1 MKSLCVC
8 VGCLICLAS
17 VISCSDELLVR
28 ENSDE
33 AAIVFDN
40 LQTKAL
46 ITNADLISEFGVIG
60 QMNLGS
66 DENDP
71 GYDDYIMLLDNEH
84 VHRANASSPWTYE
97 NTRYWVTDRAYH
109 FFAVWPYTG
118 ATNSPVTNLSSVAT
132 DGAYEYSVTF
142 NTPDTADHELL
153 TAKKTERTVIGNS
166 FPESVDFLF
175 EHQLTNVHFK
185 VWRDGSPEG
194 IDDQVKVKQI
204 VLSNISRKG
213 TYLTTTSPTGG
224 EWRYDPQKM
233 SFNKT
238 YDNPEANTI
247 SAARIVDG
255 QLVTDGNNPA
265 VPFGE
270 EGLLLIPHTITGSNS
285 VIVKVVY
292 DYYNEEI
299 ADWEEKTL
307 YGFLPEGTWPA
318 GKRLTYNLIISGE
331 KTFTQLLIN
340 AVVQEWDRHT
350 EEIDFAQTV
359 TCSAK
364 MEWVPGT
371 YESVD
376 PVNCKV
382 VLYTDKSIT
391 ATCRFKIDTPVNAT
405 WTASLIPLT
414 SSAMDS
420 FNIVEDSKYGPVGNN
435 EWQYVKIQVNN
446 NDPMAPMHACILR
459 ITIHTTDGR
468 TIVVRNLVPTTA
480 ATGVEEFTIIQNLIN
495 G

>member
-1 MKSLCVC
+1 MKKAFTYICLCAAV
-8 VGCLICLAS
+8 VGCS
-17 VISCSDELLVR
+17 KVDLVSG
-28 ENSDE
+28 NSDE
-33 AAIVFDN
+33 DPIVFDN
-40 LQTKAL
+40 VQTKA
-46 ITNADLISEFGVIG
+46 IVSGADEILSMGVLA

-66 DENDP
+66 EGDP
-71 GYDDYIMLLDNEH
+71 AYEDYIMLLDNEH

-97 NTRYWVTDRAYH
+97 NTRYWVTDRTYH
-109 FFAVWPYTG
+109 FFAVWPYSG
-118 ATNSPVTNLSSVAT
+118 AANSPVTNLSSVAT
-132 DGAYEYSVTF
+132 DGAYGYSVTF
-142 NTPDTADHELL
+142 NTPDAADQELL
-153 TAKKTERTVIGNS
+153 IAKKTERTVIGNP
-166 FPESVDFLF
+166 FPESVDFQF
-175 EHQLTNVHFK
+175 KHQLTNVHFK

-194 IDDQVKVKQI
+194 IDDKVKVKQI

-233 SFNKT
+233 SFTKT
-238 YDNPEANTI
+238 YENPGENAI
-247 SAARIVDG
+247 SAAQIING
-255 QLVTDGNNPA
+255 TLTPTDGNNPA

-285 VIVKVVY
+285 VVVKVVY
-292 DYYNEEI
+292 DYFNNELE
-299 ADWEEKTL
+299 DWEEKTL

-318 GKRLTYNLIISGE
+318 GKRLTYNLVISAE

>member
-1 MKSLCVC
+1 ML
-8 VGCLICLAS
+8 LAS
-17 VISCSDELLVR
+17 IVSCSEELLVR

-33 AAIVFDN
+33 TAIVFDN
-40 LQTKAL
+40 VQTKTL
-46 ITNADLISEFGVIG
+46 ITGTDQLSDFGVIG
-60 QMNLGS
+60 QMNLGA
-66 DENDP
+66 DGEDKA
-71 GYDDYIMLLDNEH
+71 GDYIILLDDEK
-84 VHRANASSPWTYE
+84 VSRTDVSAPWTYE
-97 NTRYWVTDRAYH
+97 NTRYWVPDRAYH
-109 FFAVWPYTG
+109 FFAVWPYSEENT
-118 ATNSPVTNLSSVAT
+118 SVTNVTPYAT
-132 DGAYEYSVTF
+132 DGAYGYSVTF
-142 NTPDTADHELL
+142 NTPDNADQELL
-153 TAKKTERTVIGNS
+153 TAKKTESTAGNS
-166 FPESVDFLF
+166 IPASVDFQF

-185 VWRDGSPEG
+185 VWRDGSRLS
-194 IDDQVKVKQI
+194 DRVKVKQI
-204 VLSNISRKG
+204 GLSNVYK
-213 TYLTTTSPTGG
+213 TATFLTTPGPASG
-224 EWRYDPQKM
+224 EWRFMPEKM
-233 SFNKT
+233 SFTKT
-238 YDNPEANTI
+238 YENPGENAI
-247 SAARIVDG
+247 SAAQIING
-255 QLVTDGNNPA
+255 TLTPTDGNSPA

-285 VIVKVVY
+285 VFVKVVY
-292 DYYNEEI
+292 DYYNNELD
-299 ADWEEKTL
+299 DWEEKTL